1 MINEYMKNCTVYLLD
16 LLLWREQYLKYDEA
30 DHPGT
35 SDPLPDPE
43 EGRGRAVHPLRGQED
58 QPRPRLLG
66 QLLHEREADRPSA

>member
-1 MINEYMKNCTVYLLD
+1 MTK
-16 LLLWREQYLKYDEA
+16 A
-30 DHPGT
+30 DHPGA

-43 EGRGRAVHPLRGQED
+43 EGRGRLVHPLRGQED